1 MAFFGRTCKFVFS
14 RAKIADDPFLVMSS
28 LERTFAL
35 KYWGNVSMGRPSPQ
49 ILGTPSPALPPKS
62 SPCCCGIISTQLHD
76 SAQEAEIVSDPLI
89 MQEQQI

>member
-35 KYWGNVSMGRPSPQ
+35 KYWGNVYKHGPSLTSNFGDTVPC
-49 ILGTPSPALPPKS
+49 S
-62 SPCCCGIISTQLHD
+62 SP
-76 SAQEAEIVSDPLI
+76 
-89 MQEQQI
+89 